1 LLALK
6 QGVLACDRQARQ
18 RRARVHL
25 GGIYAAQHSGKSA
38 AVLLGVG
45 DLQRQSCQ
53 QGGFT
58 FGRRP
63 VFERVEK

>member
-1 LLALK
+1 
-6 QGVLACDRQARQ
+6 
-18 RRARVHL
+18 L

-45 DLQRQSCQ
+45 NLQGQSCQ

-58 FGRRP
+58 FGRLP
-63 VFERVEK
+63 VFQRVEK